1 LGGEDAAGFR
11 ALGDETLMEAD
22 WSVELGATDP
32 VITVPW
38 AACGEDEP
46 KCRFVDLRLYP
57 HLVAEIEEAQGRAAL
72 RSALVL
78 LNGVTSQLWT
88 AKCDVW
94 NRGPEGGDDP
104 FDPYEMDAEPG
115 ETAFGAGSYI
125 DLLPRD
131 LEMSQWFDGQER
143 WLRTVT
149 ERLRGVPA
157 RAARVELVL
166 RRAVVDGVPG
176 YGMTW
181 FVEGCGETAQR
192 AEQAWGG
199 AFDLALAAIMDVP
212 TE

>member
-1 LGGEDAAGFR
+1 
-11 ALGDETLMEAD
+11 MEAD

-57 HLVAEIEEAQGRAAL
+57 HLVAEIEEAQGRTAL

-125 DLLPRD
+125 DVLPRD

-166 RRAVVDGVPG
+166 RRAVVDGIPG

>member
-125 DLLPRD
+125 DVLPRD

-166 RRAVVDGVPG
+166 RRAVVDGIPG

>member
-1 LGGEDAAGFR
+1 
-11 ALGDETLMEAD
+11 MEAD

-131 LEMSQWFDGQER
+131 LEMSQCFDGQER

-166 RRAVVDGVPG
+166 RRALVDGVPG
-176 YGMTW
+176 YGVTW
-181 FVEGCGETAQR
+181 FVEGCGASAER

-212 TE
+212 LK

>member
-1 LGGEDAAGFR
+1 
-11 ALGDETLMEAD
+11 MEAD

-57 HLVAEIEEAQGRAAL
+57 HLVAEIEEAQGRTAL

-131 LEMSQWFDGQER
+131 LEMSQCFDGQER

>member
-1 LGGEDAAGFR
+1 
-11 ALGDETLMEAD
+11 MEAD

-57 HLVAEIEEAQGRAAL
+57 HLVAEIEEARERTAL
-72 RSALVL
+72 RAGLVL

-94 NRGPEGGDDP
+94 TRGPEGGDDP

-131 LEMSQWFDGQER
+131 LEMSQCFDGQER

-181 FVEGCGETAQR
+181 FVEGCGETAQH
-192 AEQAWGG
+192 AEQAWGRV
-199 AFDLALAAIMDVP
+199 FDLALAAIVDVP
-212 TE
+212 L

>member
-1 LGGEDAAGFR
+1 
-11 ALGDETLMEAD
+11 
-22 WSVELGATDP
+22 
-32 VITVPW
+32 
-38 AACGEDEP
+38 
-46 KCRFVDLRLYP
+46 LRLYP
-57 HLVAEIEEAQGRAAL
+57 NLVAEIEEAQRNVAL
-72 RSALVL
+72 RSALLL
-78 LNGVTSQLWT
+78 LNGVTSHLWT

-94 NRGPEGGDDP
+94 NSSPEDGDDP

-131 LEMSQWFDGQER
+131 LEMSQRFDGQER

-149 ERLRGVPA
+149 ERLRGIPA

-176 YGMTW
+176 YGMSW
-181 FVEGCGETAQR
+181 FVEGCGETVQR
-192 AEQAWGG
+192 AELAWGG

-212 TE
+212 LE